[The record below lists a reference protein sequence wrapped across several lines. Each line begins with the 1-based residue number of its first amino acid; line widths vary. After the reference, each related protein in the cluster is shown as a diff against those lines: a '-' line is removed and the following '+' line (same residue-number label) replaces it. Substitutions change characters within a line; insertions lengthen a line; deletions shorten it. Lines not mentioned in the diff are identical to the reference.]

1 MPNQISIFFHTIAAA
16 SLLVFL
22 VWPAQ
27 ANEADDFRGWL
38 NLNKSLVDSGSMK
51 RSDFYT
57 QMYDRV
63 ASLKAIEDKSNM
75 LSATSMLIK
84 ASQELE
90 SGNITMQEFNNRK
103 RDAMAVWSKPG
114 VSTAIQPAPSTPINL
129 FGDQINCTSTSMGS
143 TTNTKCW

>member
-1 MPNQISIFFHTIAAA
+1 MMKFSVILLLAAL
-16 SLLVFL
+16 SV
-22 VWPAQ
+22 PAYS
-27 ANEADDFRGWL
+27 NEADEFRSWI

-75 LSATSMLIK
+75 LTATSMLIR

-114 VSTAIQPAPSTPINL
+114 VSTPVQPAPAAPINL
-129 FGDQINCTSTSMGS
+129 FGNQINCTSTTMGS
-143 TTNTKCW
+143 TTNSKCW